1 MTSVPEIKRAILTL
15 NENDYKELMRW
26 MSELDWERWD
36 AQIKLDSDSGKLD
49 FLESGTLEAKRDGA
63 LIEYPVYPLHPCS
76 PTN

>member
-1 MTSVPEIKRAILTL
+1 
-15 NENDYKELMRW
+15 

-49 FLESGTLEAKRDGA
+49 FLESEALEAKRDGA
-63 LIEYPVYPLHPCS
+63 LIEYPVYPVHPCS

>member
-1 MTSVPEIKRAILTL
+1 
-15 NENDYKELMRW
+15 

-49 FLESGTLEAKRDGA
+49 FLESGALEAKRDGA
-63 LIEYPVYPLHPCS
+63 LIEYPVYPVHPCS